1 MIEIIKYYILNR
13 IGHYIIKYNFK
24 YISYLF
30 INLYKKYYVINKIN

>member
-13 IGHYIIKYNFK
+13 IEYYIIKYNFK

-30 INLYKKYYVINKIN
+30 